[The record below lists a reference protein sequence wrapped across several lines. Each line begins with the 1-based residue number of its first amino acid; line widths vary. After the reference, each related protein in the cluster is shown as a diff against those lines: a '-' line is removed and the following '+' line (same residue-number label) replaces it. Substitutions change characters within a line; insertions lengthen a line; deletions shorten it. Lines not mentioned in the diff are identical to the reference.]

1 MKMLIVDDSLIVRN
15 AIHRVADQHGITE
28 ILEATNGE
36 EAIEMFVRHTPQLV
50 TMDLTMPKVDGLKCL
65 EQICALGLEASIL
78 VISALNSHSTA
89 MKAIEL
95 GACGFIVKPFTH
107 DEVSEALAELV
118 EHSKTLKTP
127 EA

>member
-28 ILEATNGE
+28 ILEAGNGE
-36 EAIEMFVRHTPQLV
+36 DALDLFLRYNPELV

-65 EQICALGLEASIL
+65 EQIAALGIKSSIM

-89 MKAIEL
+89 MKAIEM
-95 GACGFIVKPFTH
+95 GACGFIVKPFTNS
-107 DEVSEALAELV
+107 ELSEALAELV
-118 EHSKTLKTP
+118 EHARGETQT
-127 EA
+127 